1 MKQPLILKHADV
13 LPAILPPLLD
23 WYKHHAADRQ
33 LPWRE
38 NPAPYHV
45 WVSEIMLQQT
55 RASAV
60 IPYYERFLSAL
71 PDIAALAHADD
82 EMLMKLWQGLGY
94 YSRARNLKKAA
105 QKVLAE
111 YDGELPQDYKA
122 LLALPGIGRYTAGAI
137 GSIAW
142 GRPWP
147 AIDGNVLRVTF
158 RVMACREDILAART
172 RTALEKALS
181 PLYPAGR
188 DAADL
193 NQAFM
198 DLGASV
204 CLPNGKPH
212 CSRCP
217 LSRLCLAHAEGREQD
232 FPVKTAA
239 KARRIETA
247 FEAGQCLCHP
257 PASKTGTSCRIMGI
271 SQSARQAYCKR
282 SPRLS
287 ASTRTGCPKNPAA
300 AAGTPC
306 LFPCRMASFRL
317 GNPSGRRCCLRR
329 RNTGLSAL
337 GHSAGA
343 CQQIQHP
350 GGFFLLF
357 PAQRHNLN
365 QHKQDKSQTGTHDRT
380 VHADP

>member
-232 FPVKTAA
+232 FPVKAAA
-239 KARRIETA
+239 KVRRIEEKTILLLKQGSAYAIRQRPKQGLLAGLWEFPNLPGRLTA
-247 FEAGQCLCHP
+247 KEVRTYLQARGLAVQKIRPLP
-257 PASKTGTSCRIMGI
+257 PARHVFTHVEWHLSGWEVLLEEDAVRVGETPDFLHWVTLPELVSKYSI
-271 SQSARQAYCKR
+271 
-282 SPRLS
+282 
-287 ASTRTGCPKNPAA
+287 PAA
-300 AAGTPC
+300 FSYYFPHSGT
-306 LFPCRMASFRL
+306 
-317 GNPSGRRCCLRR
+317 
-329 RNTGLSAL
+329 
-337 GHSAGA
+337 
-343 CQQIQHP
+343 I
-350 GGFFLLF
+350 
-357 PAQRHNLN
+357 
-365 QHKQDKSQTGTHDRT
+365 
-380 VHADP
+380 